1 MDDFRKNALWKILL
15 ILAVLTVTA
24 SNLYAAEILVSA
36 AISLKDAFTEIAR
49 DFEKKYPQDKVLL
62 NFASSGQLQ
71 KQIEQGGQT
80 DVFASASVKEL
91 NSLEEKGLIISTTRR
106 TFAQNSLVII
116 SHKKIMDI
124 NDLAKAGF
132 EKIAIGDPSTSPA
145 GKYAKDALEHYK
157 MYAKLKDKIIF
168 AENVRQVLDYVVRK
182 EVDAGIVYKT
192 DALTVKDTSL
202 TVLPIDAKSHEKIE
216 YPMAVIK
223 GTQKEGAAK
232 LFTDFVASETASAV
246 LKKYGFLIP

>member
-1 MDDFRKNALWKILL
+1 MNLRKNALLKFLL
-15 ILAVLTVTA
+15 ILVVLMVTA

-36 AISLKDAFTEIAR
+36 AMSLKDAFTEIAR

-71 KQIEQGGQT
+71 KQIEQGAQV

-91 NSLEEKGLIISTTRR
+91 NSLQEKGLIINTTRR
-106 TFAQNSLVII
+106 TFAQNSLVIV
-116 SHKKIMDI
+116 SHKKITSID
-124 NDLAKAGF
+124 DLAKDGF
-132 EKIAIGDPSTSPA
+132 GNVAIGDPSTVPV
-145 GKYAKDALEHYK
+145 GKYAKEALEYYK
-157 MYAKLKDKIIF
+157 MYSKIKNKVIF

-182 EVDAGIVYKT
+182 EVDAGIVFKT
-192 DALTVKDTSL
+192 DALTVKDSSL

-223 GTQKEGAAK
+223 GTQKEGIAK
-232 LFTDFVASETASAV
+232 LFTDFVASQTGSAV